1 MVSLLSDGGGSNS
14 VLADEVVEATVENTE
29 EEEGEENHDDKVTN
43 ENVISAVTHVL
54 PHLRWTDRQFTLMQD
69 PCGGVVVLAE
79 GVVGHLGVVG
89 FVAGDELIE
98 PGDVPEEGGGNHGED
113 EEAAGISQGSKKKI
127 NLVNFLQ
134 SINLLSKMCNNPRLS
149 KSKSKVSILHKLHN

>member
-1 MVSLLSDGGGSNS
+1 MVSLLSDGGGSNA

-54 PHLRWTDRQFTLMQD
+54 PHLRWTDRQLTVMQD

-79 GVVGHLGVVG
+79 GVVGDLGVVG

-113 EEAAGISQGSKKKI
+113 EEAAGISQGSKKVMI
-127 NLVNFLQ
+127 LQ
-134 SINLLSKMCNNPRLS
+134 CC
-149 KSKSKVSILHKLHN
+149 